1 MSEGTAATF
10 TLTRTAPYT
19 DALTVNVSVS
29 VSQTGEFIEMENS
42 YQPPTEV
49 TFIATEAMATLS
61 VAGRGRVGGCG
72 RSPGT
77 RMRRAAASG
86 A

>member
-19 DALTVNVSVS
+19 DALTVNVS

-49 TFIATEAMATLS
+49 TFIATEAMATAS
-61 VAGRGRVGGCG
+61 CAK
-72 RSPGT
+72 T
-77 RMRRAAASG
+77 RPF
-86 A
+86 

>member
-1 MSEGTAATF
+1 MSEGTDATF

-19 DALTVNVSVS
+19 DALTVN

-61 VAGRGRVGGCG
+61 VAGRGRSAVAGGRPVHGCAG
-72 RSPGT
+72 RRQAEPE
-77 RMRRAAASG
+77 
-86 A
+86 

>member
-29 VSQTGEFIEMENS
+29 QTGEFIEMENS
-42 YQPPTEV
+42 YPPPTEV